1 MTTDAKP
8 LAISKRAII
17 SIFPATDSGNHDA
30 TLFVR
35 SLLRHNMVGHL
46 FPNLKTL
53 SEKKDT
59 ISDDAT
65 ILLIDPRN
73 TLLLRDPTAL
83 FVTYEQMN
91 SGKSHH
97 CLYSASPKYD
107 PSLMFGGG
115 EANES
120 LMPNLCILT
129 GVMLKDL
136 VRLLEERYGD
146 KLYERRALLE
156 MDLQDYVKL
165 RNVEVIMDNQRRFL
179 VYPKYRLDVGS
190 QLVFEDA
197 RVTYLNANGVWYSPY
212 ILTRCENGE
221 LRAIAKRLG
230 YSLDDTKP
238 DVIADNLERWYHG
251 IRSYFV

>member
-1 MTTDAKP
+1 MNADAKP
-8 LAISKRAII
+8 LPIPKRAII
-17 SIFPATDSGNHDA
+17 SIFPVTDSGNNDA

-53 SEKKDT
+53 SERKDT

-83 FVTYEQMN
+83 FVFYEKII
-91 SGKSHH
+91 SGKNHP
-97 CLYSASPKYD
+97 CLYSATPKYD
-107 PSLMFGGG
+107 PSLLFGG
-115 EANES
+115 EANEL
-120 LMPNLCILT
+120 LMPNLCIFT
-129 GVMLKDL
+129 GAMLKDL
-136 VRLLEERYGD
+136 VGILEERYGD

-190 QLVFEDA
+190 QLSFEDS
-197 RVTYLNANGVWYSPY
+197 RVTYLHTNGVMYAPY

-230 YSLDDTKP
+230 YSVDDTKP

-251 IRSYFV
+251 IKSYFV